1 MERGYSFKT
10 TAETEIIRDIKE
22 KLSYVA
28 LDYDRELRE
37 SETSDKCEKSYMV
50 GILWSSLVVHLIEV
64 SNISIFSFGPLV
76 ISGSETK
83 FISVFLRSITS
94 AQLNERQVCQKFH
107 RLFSYA
113 EECSQ

>member
-37 SETSDKCEKSYMV
+37 SETSDKCEKLYTV
-50 GILWSSLVVHLIEV
+50 GILWSSLVVHLIKV
-64 SNISIFSFGPLV
+64 SNISISSFELLV

-83 FISVFLRSITS
+83 FISVFYSLTRDKSARSCT
-94 AQLNERQVCQKFH
+94 AC
-107 RLFSYA
+107 SYA
-113 EECSQ
+113 RGIFTVVSYVS